1 MTKCATCGKSD
12 PLLHGMADSYCD
24 EVCATAPLTGEELLL
39 LHGRRTLASDWARI
53 EAHWLTPY
61 VLGFLLG
68 VGFMWAALGA
78 W

>member
-1 MTKCATCGKSD
+1 MK
-12 PLLHGMADSYCD
+12 
-24 EVCATAPLTGEELLL
+24 
-39 LHGRRTLASDWARI
+39 RRTLASDWERI
-53 EAHWLTPY
+53 ESHWLTPY

>member
-1 MTKCATCGKSD
+1 MK
-12 PLLHGMADSYCD
+12 
-24 EVCATAPLTGEELLL
+24 
-39 LHGRRTLASDWARI
+39 RRTLASDWARI

-68 VGFMWAALGA
+68 VGLAWAALGA